1 MKFLSGSTESEP
13 VAIVH
18 PITGGN
24 APAAPPMTIF
34 CGVLLLSQ
42 IV

>member
-1 MKFLSGSTESEP
+1 MELEE
-13 VAIVH
+13 IVQ
-18 PITGGN
+18 PITGGKD
-24 APAAPPMTIF
+24 PAAPPMTIF